1 MLDEGDQIGSY
12 TIEALLGRGGTS
24 RVYRARHQ
32 MLGTTHALKVLHTGH
47 ERDPVARDRFLKEGQ
62 VLARLRHPA
71 LVHVSDVVYDKGVA
85 ALVMDHLEGR
95 DLSELIADKRID
107 PQSAADILLQVLSGM
122 AHAHRARVFHRDL
135 KPANLFLEDPSPG
148 HVPFVKV
155 LDFGIAKVA
164 DSFVTRAAH
173 TLGTIPYMSPE
184 QIDHPGEVDARSDV
198 FSLGSVL
205 FEMVSR
211 VRPFQGDSDYET
223 QRRIK
228 AGERPEVP
236 DEAGPLAPAIERALQ
251 TDPDD
256 RFPSA
261 EAFADALRPHAS
273 AAVRER
279 VDSWV
284 GSGSLVGDL
293 DGARD
298 ALVEGAGAQPASL
311 GPEPA
316 TIRRLGMLQL
326 GSGLLNLTVLGALQC
341 VGTAAFPGSACFA
354 SIIVAVGLVEV
365 AAGLRAIA
373 TRDATWLRPAAWLEV
388 FSILGLG
395 VVSSVVGAVVLLAS
409 RRRAIP
415 ERATEGELS

>member
-1 MLDEGDQIGSY
+1 MLNEGDRVGAY
-12 TIEALLGRGGTS
+12 TIEALVGKGGTS
-24 RVYRARHQ
+24 RVYRATHTV
-32 MLGTTHALKVLHTGH
+32 LGTTHALKVLHTDHGK
-47 ERDPVARDRFLKEGQ
+47 DPVARDRFLKEGQ

-71 LVHVSDVVYDKGVA
+71 LVHVTDVVYANGVA

-95 DLSELIADKRID
+95 DLAQLVAEKRLS

-122 AHAHRARVFHRDL
+122 AHAHQARVFHRDL
-135 KPANLFLEDPSPG
+135 KPANLFLVDPSPG

-184 QIDHPGEVDARSDV
+184 QIDHPGEVDARSDL

-228 AGERPEVP
+228 AGERPPVP
-236 DEAGPLAPAIERALQ
+236 DEAGPLAPIIERALQ
-251 TDPDD
+251 VD
-256 RFPSA
+256 RDERYQTA
-261 EAFADALRPHAS
+261 EAFARALRPIAS
-273 AAVRER
+273 PAVRER

-293 DGARD
+293 DAARD
-298 ALVEGAGAQPASL
+298 AMVVGADGWPVAV
-311 GPEPA
+311 GPDPA
-316 TIRRLGMLQL
+316 TIRRLGYLQL
-326 GSGLLNLTVLGALQC
+326 GSGILNLTVLGALQC
-341 VGTAAFPGSACFA
+341 VGTTLFPGNACFA
-354 SIIVAVGLVEV
+354 SIIVAVGIAEV
-365 AAGLRAIA
+365 ASGLRAV
-373 TRDATWLRPAAWLEV
+373 TGGHGGWLRPTAWLEI

-395 VVSSVVGAVVLLAS
+395 VVSSAVGVLVLLAS
-409 RRRAIP
+409 RRRRLIEADP
-415 ERATEGELS
+415 TA